1 MKRWVKKIIMFLLLE
16 RLIRSF
22 YSFSDISKM
31 HNMTVS
37 FKKGSLLS
45 RHVKC
50 YISKEKLQELEDKI
64 QDVNRTLGVLKNE
77 IVVDRRFTH
86 KNQNCEEN
94 IC

>member
-1 MKRWVKKIIMFLLLE
+1 
-16 RLIRSF
+16 
-22 YSFSDISKM
+22 M

-64 QDVNRTLGVLKNE
+64 QDVNRTLDVLKNE